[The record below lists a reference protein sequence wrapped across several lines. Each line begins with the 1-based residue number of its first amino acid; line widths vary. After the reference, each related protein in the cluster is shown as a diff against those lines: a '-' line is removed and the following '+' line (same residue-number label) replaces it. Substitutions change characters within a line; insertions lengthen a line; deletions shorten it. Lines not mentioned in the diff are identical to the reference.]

1 MSVRP
6 TQAALLRFLT
16 RAQGTS
22 RQWLRLQDANARLTK
37 SRDEAQEAH
46 RAMCAFLAGLSH
58 QLRTP
63 LNTIL
68 LCSELLSE
76 DLASQGLKAMTG
88 DLDNIENAGKLLLS
102 HLDNIIDLTRMD
114 AGRMVFK
121 QESTNLPG
129 LVERLRA
136 SFRELA
142 RQNGNS
148 LTVRRDAALRSLD
161 TDSEKL
167 EQILGHLL
175 RNALNYTQAGAVTL
189 CLRGAEDGQG
199 LLFTVQ
205 DTGMGMSA
213 EQVQRIRVDFAQTPA
228 SHPVAFGSA
237 GLGLTLCRKLAEGL
251 GGSLEVE
258 SELGAGST
266 FSLRIPS
273 ST

>member
-1 MSVRP
+1 
-6 TQAALLRFLT
+6 
-16 RAQGTS
+16 
-22 RQWLRLQDANARLTK
+22 
-37 SRDEAQEAH
+37 
-46 RAMCAFLAGLSH
+46 
-58 QLRTP
+58 
-63 LNTIL
+63 
-68 LCSELLSE
+68 
-76 DLASQGLKAMTG
+76 MTG

-213 EQVQRIRVDFAQTPA
+213 EQVERIRVDFAQTPD